1 MRACLDDRA
10 DHTLPLKIRERIRE
24 KRLSDFTESFADLLS
39 GYDFV
44 RGFAQGQRNRSQIC
58 WESRFRPQNKTQQ
71 AAYAS

>member
-1 MRACLDDRA
+1 MRASLDDRA

-44 RGFAQGQRNRSQIC
+44 REFVQG
-58 WESRFRPQNKTQQ
+58 PQNH
-71 AAYAS
+71 SRIC